1 METHPLIWWPAM
13 LLFITL
19 MTGCMRASYNLATQ
33 REEYSVTSTDKE
45 AAMGRALARKLQEE
59 LTVVADEPMQ
69 QRVRTLGERLVAVC
83 DRKDVVYTFTVV
95 DEKEPNAFSLPGGYV
110 FVNTGLLK
118 AVRSDDELAAV
129 LAHEIA
135 HVAARHSVKRYETSL
150 GAQLVQLAMI
160 AAARQG
166 VSARGVGVAMQAA
179 TLAYARQDELDAD
192 RLAVRYLKTA
202 GFDPQAAL
210 TFLEHL
216 HELERD
222 TLHYLPRGV
231 TRPHYGKTHPYVPE
245 RIRAVKEELFGVA
258 DYTDYLNAP
267 Q

>member
-1 METHPLIWWPAM
+1 MERRPFIWPAM
-13 LLFITL
+13 PLFITL
-19 MTGCMRASYNLATQ
+19 LTGCMRASYNLATQ
-33 REEYSVTSTDKE
+33 REEYSITSTDKE
-45 AAMGRALARKLQEE
+45 AAMGRAIARKLQEE

-69 QRVRTLGERLVAVC
+69 QRVRALGERLVAVC

-110 FVNTGLLK
+110 FVNTGLVK

-135 HVAARHSVKRYETSL
+135 HVAARHSVKRYETGL
-150 GAQLVQLAMI
+150 GAQLVQLATI

-166 VSARGVGVAMQAA
+166 ASARGVGVAMQAA

-192 RLAVRYLKTA
+192 RLAVRYLKAA

-222 TLHYLPRGV
+222 TLQYLPRGV

>member
-1 METHPLIWWPAM
+1 MARPPLIWPAGVLFLT
-13 LLFITL
+13 LLA
-19 MTGCMRASYNLATQ
+19 GCMRASYNLATQ
-33 REEYSVTSTDKE
+33 REEYSITSTDKE
-45 AAMGRALARKLQEE
+45 VEAGRALARKVEEE
-59 LTVVADEPMQ
+59 LTIVADEPLQ
-69 QRVRTLGERLVAVC
+69 QRLRTLGERLVAVC
-83 DRKDVVYTFTVV
+83 DRKDVVYTFAVV

-110 FVNTGLLK
+110 FVNSGLVK

-129 LAHEIA
+129 VAHEIA
-135 HVAARHSVKRYETSL
+135 HVAARHSVKRYETGL
-150 GAQLVQLAMI
+150 GAQLVQLATI
-160 AAARQG
+160 AAARQSA
-166 VSARGVGVAMQAA
+166 SARGVGVAMQAA
-179 TLAYARQDELDAD
+179 ALAYARQDELDAD
-192 RLAVRYLKTA
+192 RLAVRYLKAA

-222 TLHYLPRGV
+222 KRHYLPRGV

-258 DYTDYLNAP
+258 DYADYLNAP